1 MTISNT
7 CISIKA
13 AQPKQGDPGKDLSL
27 LYELSNFLSASLSLK
42 EMLDGAIWKVLKHF
56 DLDAGRIYLMHESG
70 SFFTLAA
77 AIGTD
82 PQGLEKIRANEGFTG
97 KAVRTRAFI
106 AQHVSE
112 LEDQD
117 RMCFL
122 SRKGFNIVI
131 CIPLIVMDKII
142 GVMNLAVNRE
152 IDLDQQEIDLFIAIA
167 NQVALAAS
175 HAILQGEVE
184 KKEKTI
190 EFFRNQF
197 QKTLRA

>member
-1 MTISNT
+1 
-7 CISIKA
+7 
-13 AQPKQGDPGKDLSL
+13 
-27 LYELSNFLSASLSLK
+27 
-42 EMLDGAIWKVLKHF
+42 
-56 DLDAGRIYLMHESG
+56 
-70 SFFTLAA
+70 
-77 AIGTD
+77 
-82 PQGLEKIRANEGFTG
+82 
-97 KAVRTRAFI
+97 
-106 AQHVSE
+106 
-112 LEDQD
+112 
-117 RMCFL
+117 MCFL